1 MDYEGFV
8 SRQVSREE
16 RGTLSDFCDICE
28 NAKVFTLFPSPFL
41 LPVLSF
47 DFSLL
52 KYSLKLIVIERERN
66 SLSLFFFIYL
76 FEYLF
81 TLFLKLIGLKM
92 MCLVKFD

>member
-28 NAKVFTLFPSPFL
+28 NAKVFTLFPSPF
-41 LPVLSF
+41 VLSF

>member
-28 NAKVFTLFPSPFL
+28 NAKVFTLFPSPF
-41 LPVLSF
+41 VLSF

-66 SLSLFFFIYL
+66 SLSLSFFLFTCSNIYL
-76 FEYLF
+76 HY
-81 TLFLKLIGLKM
+81 FLN
-92 MCLVKFD
+92 

>member
-52 KYSLKLIVIERERN
+52 KLIVIERA
-66 SLSLFFFIYL
+66 
-76 FEYLF
+76 
-81 TLFLKLIGLKM
+81 
-92 MCLVKFD
+92 